1 MSKKFDNDDYDES
14 KLGKPSNRF
23 FGLVA
28 ILVGALLLIVLFL
41 VFKDK
46 IGQFFGF

>member
-1 MSKKFDNDDYDES
+1 MSKKYDNNDYDES

-23 FGLVA
+23 FGFVA
-28 ILVGALLLIVLFL
+28 ILVGALILIVLFL
-41 VFKDK
+41 VFKDQ